1 VAGVRADADLDL
13 AAEGDLREVRL
24 AASMLRYRVASLL
37 VPFFLLA
44 PALHGELGKFRWSY
58 VAGIVALFA
67 SYVVATC
74 VNDIFDV
81 EIDRVNAPDRPLAS
95 GRTTRRTLVIT
106 ALVAAVIALV
116 LAPSPALMALS
127 LLFNVLYSAPPV
139 RICSRPHL
147 AAPSLA
153 IAYVALPYGLGLAAA
168 GVAPSS
174 FDARTVAALVV
185 LFTGRMLLKDFRD
198 RRGDAMF
205 GKRTFLLV
213 HGKRATVVAVV
224 LCVVAGDALLISV
237 LPSAVLIAVVQT
249 FFAAIAFELYRLEQ
263 GEDELAA
270 IARGARMGNAV
281 ILTWLGFSVL
291 PAAEANVLAV
301 ALGALYWLVYL
312 LPAPAATT
320 TAASSR
326 ETAAAESARAS

>member
-1 VAGVRADADLDL
+1 
-13 AAEGDLREVRL
+13 
-24 AASMLRYRVASLL
+24 
-37 VPFFLLA
+37 
-44 PALHGELGKFRWSY
+44 
-58 VAGIVALFA
+58 
-67 SYVVATC
+67 
-74 VNDIFDV
+74 
-81 EIDRVNAPDRPLAS
+81 
-95 GRTTRRTLVIT
+95 
-106 ALVAAVIALV
+106 
-116 LAPSPALMALS
+116 
-127 LLFNVLYSAPPV
+127 
-139 RICSRPHL
+139 
-147 AAPSLA
+147 
-153 IAYVALPYGLGLAAA
+153 
-168 GVAPSS
+168 
-174 FDARTVAALVV
+174 
-185 LFTGRMLLKDFRD
+185 
-198 RRGDAMF
+198 
-205 GKRTFLLV
+205 
-213 HGKRATVVAVV
+213 
-224 LCVVAGDALLISV
+224 VVAGDALLISV